1 MLATPLCVGAIEDF
15 PVVKS
20 TLDIEFY
27 LQQLPEDSIIL
38 VDVDD
43 TIITPRSKTFRTA
56 PYNKLI
62 DNIKK
67 NKDNY
72 PNYHEI
78 ISNWRLQRKV
88 MLLDEKW
95 PIMLR
100 QLREKFSVYAITKMD
115 TGRFG
120 NIPSMERW
128 RYEELRD
135 LGIEFSKNDKI
146 PNTILDKGQNNP
158 MFYNGIFITGE
169 KSKGQTLD
177 IYIPFLKA
185 SVIVLIDDRLEH
197 LEDVKAFC
205 DKHSIKFIGL
215 LFKGLENFKDRPD
228 PAIAGYQAKYLIR
241 NTRWLEDDEVYK
253 AMSQDKTQMP

>member
-1 MLATPLCVGAIEDF
+1 MMATFSSADAIENF
-15 PVVKS
+15 SVVKS
-20 TLDIEFY
+20 TLDIGFY
-27 LQQLPEDSIIL
+27 LQQLPKDSIIL

-72 PNYHEI
+72 PAYQEI
-78 ISNWRLQRKV
+78 VSNWRLQRKV
-88 MLLDEKW
+88 MLLDENW
-95 PIMLR
+95 PAMLK

-120 NIPSMERW
+120 NIPSMEQW

-135 LGIEFSKNDKI
+135 LGIEFSKNNEI
-146 PNTILDKGQNNP
+146 PSTILDDGQNNP

-169 KSKGQTLD
+169 RSKSQTLD
-177 IYIPFLKA
+177 IYRSFLK
-185 SVIVLIDDRLEH
+185 SSIIVLIDDRLEH
-197 LEDVKAFC
+197 LEDIKAFC

-228 PAIAGYQAKYLIR
+228 PAISDFQAKYLIE
-241 NTRWLEDDEVYK
+241 NAQWLEDDKAYK
-253 AMSQDKTQMP
+253 VMSQSKTKK